1 MNNREIIANIA
12 NDTSMSK
19 EEVEQF
25 VESFSEVLIENI
37 INNQIVDIQNI
48 GHFEL
53 KKEEEKIIIDDKSG
67 DRKLFPPRLKV
78 EFVENPHLNI
88 KINSI

>member
-37 INNQIVDIQNI
+37 INNQIVDILNI

-53 KKEEEKIIIDDKSG
+53 VKEDEKLIVDDKSG
-67 DRKLFPPRLKV
+67 DRRLLPPRLKV
-78 EFVENPHLNI
+78 LFVENSNLNK